1 MSKLF
6 DQDTLDNKN
15 IYSEQ
20 EIKEGLH
27 TSNDYDSAQNMI
39 DDRSILAPLDEF
51 RRYNSGP
58 EIYENIF
65 LAICFINNKFRLH
78 VYSVAFFN
86 F

>member
-27 TSNDYDSAQNMI
+27 TSNDYDGVQNMI
-39 DDRSILAPLDEF
+39 NDRSILAPLDEF
-51 RRYNSGP
+51 RRYNSNP

-65 LAICFINNKFRLH
+65 SEHDIDDIT
-78 VYSVAFFN
+78 
-86 F
+86 